1 MIKTKLKKNDLVKV
15 IAGNSKGT
23 TGKILFVD
31 REKGRVIVEGVNIM
45 SKHQKPTQKSPNG
58 GIVKREAPITI
69 SNVMFIDPKSNKPTR
84 LGSEV
89 IKDEQTGKVKRM
101 RKINKSGEILIS

>member
-1 MIKTKLKKNDLVKV
+1 MLKTKLKKNDLVKV

-23 TGKILFVD
+23 TGKVLFVD
-31 REKGRVIVEGVNIM
+31 REKGRVIVEGVNII

-58 GIVKREAPITI
+58 GIVKREASIAI

>member
-23 TGKILFVD
+23 TGKLLFVD

-45 SKHQKPTQKSPNG
+45 SKHQKPTQKNPNG
-58 GIVKREAPITI
+58 GIVKREAPIAI
-69 SNVMFIDPKSNKPTR
+69 SNVMFIDSKSNKPTR

-101 RKINKSGEILIS
+101 RKINKTGEILIS

>member
-15 IAGNSKGT
+15 VAGNSKGA
-23 TGKILFVD
+23 TGKILFID
-31 REKGRVIVEGVNIM
+31 REKGRVIVEGVNIV
-45 SKHQKPTQKSPNG
+45 SKHQRPTQKNPNG
-58 GIVKREAPITI
+58 GILKREAPIAI
-69 SNVMFIDPKSNKPTR
+69 SNVMYIDPKSGSQTR
-84 LGSEV
+84 LGAEV